1 MSELVPNRQQ
11 QNFRWHLL
19 ASVSALAIAAG
30 FVAAP
35 AASADDQNHFS
46 IELGGQYGIES
57 GGSTDWFA
65 LPAAGGEGFYSNV
78 NSDEFRLRP
87 KHSWN
92 IDGAVKFQPADTDL
106 IFKVGVQFGRTA
118 RVHGDTHFTYATST
132 DGGTYYQVTAR
143 GSHKEEHAKVDFQ
156 VGKDFGL
163 GMFGNNGGTSI
174 FSVGIRYA
182 QFNSRTDINLNF
194 TTETKYATGSGSG
207 AITRRFT
214 GVGPMIS
221 WEASAP
227 ISDNG
232 FGLDWGAEAAV
243 LFGRQSIHFAI
254 PYYDGY
260 TGGPVGGHRSKT
272 VPEVGGFMGLS
283 YTCPDAPAKF
293 TLGYKV
299 DALFNVYEAGLL
311 TGRDADRITHGPF
324 AKIGISFN

>member
-1 MSELVPNRQQ
+1 MSELIAARQHA
-11 QNFRWHLL
+11 NIRHLL
-19 ASVSALAIAAG
+19 LGGASALAMLAVVTTQAA
-30 FVAAP
+30 
-35 AASADDQNHFS
+35 ADDQNHFT
-46 IELGGQYGIES
+46 IELGGQYGFES
-57 GGSTDWFA
+57 GSSSDWFA
-65 LPAAGGEGFYSNV
+65 LPPAGGEGAYFNV
-78 NSDEFRLRP
+78 NTDEFRLRP
-87 KHSWN
+87 THSWN

-118 RVHGDTHFTYATST
+118 RAHGDTHFTYATST
-132 DGGTYYQVTAR
+132 DGGFYYSVNAH
-143 GSHKEEHAKVDFQ
+143 GSHKEEHVKLDFQ

-194 TTETKYATGSGSG
+194 TTETKYYTGSGSG

-227 ISDNG
+227 ISDDG
-232 FGLDWGAEAAV
+232 FSLDWGAEVAV

-254 PYYDGY
+254 PDYYGY
-260 TGGPVGGHRSKT
+260 VGAPVSGHRNKT

-299 DALFNVYEAGLL
+299 DALFNVYADGLL
-311 TGRDADRITHGPF
+311 TDRDGDRITHGPF
-324 AKIGISFN
+324 AKVSISVN